1 MPDEKVGGASSR
13 DEDQTWEAAARSEL
27 GGNLDNESQGCK
39 AGERRVKSE
48 GGVGKVG
55 SHVMR
60 VESERWGVT

>member
-1 MPDEKVGGASSR
+1 MGGASSR

-55 SHVMR
+55 SHVM
-60 VESERWGVT
+60 G